1 MITAMSHAD
10 EATREVLRNAHR
22 DPTLS
27 DTEKIAAV
35 KAIYDRLDIPRL
47 TEQQISLRFER
58 ALAILDTLSAGPER
72 TKRMRD
78 FAAGLMDRKH

>member
-1 MITAMSHAD
+1 M
-10 EATREVLRNAHR
+10 
-22 DPTLS
+22 
-27 DTEKIAAV
+27 